1 MLAKPI
7 VDESVLKNLLADVI
21 KSRND
26 EKLQKQIIL
35 NRAMLS
41 YARYG
46 STSPFSYVL
55 TDEEVNKITA
65 EEINNKIKSLLNF
78 EHKVLYYGPKEIDD
92 VKSLVNAMHNA
103 PDKLLPAPPSYN
115 FTEKYLDN
123 TVYLIDFDMTQV
135 EIMMLSNGNKYD
147 VKNVPIIALYNNYF
161 GGGMSSIVF
170 QDLRESKALAYSTYS
185 RYMAPNK
192 FYKTYFNSS
201 YIGSQADK
209 LAEAL
214 KGLSSL
220 LNDMPNSESGFN
232 SSKEMILQEMRTQR
246 ITKTEILFNYLNA
259 ENLGNK
265 TDTRKDI
272 YNQVQNYT
280 LDDVQKFQKENI
292 KGKPTTVLV
301 LGKKDALDLKELE
314 KYGTIKFLTLKDVF
328 GF

>member
-1 MLAKPI
+1 
-7 VDESVLKNLLADVI
+7 
-21 KSRND
+21 
-26 EKLQKQIIL
+26 
-35 NRAMLS
+35 
-41 YARYG
+41 
-46 STSPFSYVL
+46 
-55 TDEEVNKITA
+55 
-65 EEINNKIKSLLNF
+65 
-78 EHKVLYYGPKEIDD
+78 
-92 VKSLVNAMHNA
+92 
-103 PDKLLPAPPSYN
+103 
-115 FTEKYLDN
+115 
-123 TVYLIDFDMTQV
+123 
-135 EIMMLSNGNKYD
+135 
-147 VKNVPIIALYNNYF
+147 
-161 GGGMSSIVF
+161 MSSIVF

-185 RYMAPNK
+185 RYMPPNK

-265 TDTRKDI
+265 TDIRKDI
-272 YNQVQNYT
+272 YTQVQNYT
-280 LDDVQKFQKENI
+280 LDDVQKFQKENV